1 MERDKMK
8 RKTIVILVIC
18 LLIVLGVA
26 LTNNLF
32 SNKEEKNLVINP
44 VYWVLSDT
52 HFISPELYDTGEAF
66 EKIKKTSAGKEL
78 EYQKESLQAL
88 VDKALNE
95 KPAGIIITGDL
106 TLNGEKKS
114 AEELAKIFHPLEENG
129 IQCLV
134 IPGNHDIQDG
144 WAREFKENNSV
155 KSSQISADEF
165 KKIFDISYKYGT
177 QQDDSSLSYLVN
189 VNEDYQFLMLDTNI
203 YSKLESTT
211 SPRTKGE
218 IKPET
223 MRWIEKQ
230 LQKGQENQK
239 ETVVFMHHNL
249 LKHNEV
255 VYEGFVLNNNAEL
268 QNLLNE
274 YHVSLVFSGHI
285 HAKSVKK
292 DKTQQI
298 REVVSPSYSMTEQLY
313 GELSLSSQKISYE
326 KKRVDVDSWAKKE
339 DLQDPNLLNYR
350 EFTKNLFVDDGEKM
364 AYGQLIENG
373 LYLEEDLDE
382 AARFVGQANWRY
394 FTGNNELSE
403 LEIEKLKTDK
413 GYQVIKEWS
422 PELNKY
428 LDSIIK
434 LVENP
439 DMFEIEITGK

>member
-1 MERDKMK
+1 MKKKMLY
-8 RKTIVILVIC
+8 IVVIC
-18 LLIVLGVA
+18 LLVILGVSF
-26 LTNNLF
+26 NKRKMSEKPNLKVI
-32 SNKEEKNLVINP
+32 KEP

-66 EKIKKTSAGKEL
+66 EKIKQTSAGKEL

-88 VDKALNE
+88 VDTALKE
-95 KPAGIIITGDL
+95 KPTGVIITGDL

-114 AEELAKIFHPLEENG
+114 AEELADILHPLEENN

-144 WAREFKENNSV
+144 WAREFKEETSV
-155 KSSQISADEF
+155 KTNQISSNEF
-165 KKIFDISYKYGT
+165 KKIFDLSYKYRI

-218 IKPET
+218 LKQGTMEWIKQ
-223 MRWIEKQ
+223 Q
-230 LQKGQENQK
+230 LQKGKESQK

-298 REVVSPSYSMTEQLY
+298 TEVVSPSYSMTEQLY
-313 GELSLSSQKISYE
+313 GELSLTSQKISYN
-326 KKRVDVDSWAKKE
+326 KKRIDVDSWAKKE
-339 DLQDPNLLNYR
+339 GLQNPNLLNYR

-373 LYLEEDLDE
+373 LYVEEDLDE

-394 FTGNNELSE
+394 FTGNNELPES
-403 LEIEKLKTDK
+403 EIEKLKTDK
-413 GYQVIKEWS
+413 GYQIIKKWS

-434 LVENP
+434 PVENP